1 MSELKSD
8 RNEQTPQIP
17 EEELTAQTVEEV
29 QADPT
34 EEDLSPEDFEI
45 IGKNLEKME
54 SISRP
59 SLTFWQ
65 EAWRRIRGNRAAFI
79 SLILLIIYGLLAI
92 FAPMLSQ
99 YGFDQQDAYSMRAGF
114 SLEHW
119 LGCDALGRDLWVR
132 VWMGA
137 RVSLTIGLLA
147 AIINSL
153 IGTVLGGFC
162 GYYGG
167 KLDMIVMRII
177 DVIYGIPSLIVCI
190 LVMVVL
196 GSGVESLII
205 AMVIVGWTGTCRFTR
220 GEVYRLKEQEF
231 VLAAQV
237 MGEPVATIIIRELIP
252 NIMGLLITNLTMA
265 IPGAIFQEAFL
276 SYIGLGISPPD
287 ASWGVLAKEG
297 TKMLQV
303 APHILYVPAFFIC
316 TTVLALNQLGNGL
329 RDAFDPRLRGT
340 E

>member
-1 MSELKSD
+1 MSEIKTTAPM
-8 RNEQTPQIP
+8 EHTP
-17 EEELTAQTVEEV
+17 ELTRDQFTV
-29 QADPT
+29 
-34 EEDLSPEDFEI
+34 

-65 EAWRRIRGNRAAFI
+65 EAWRRIKGNKAAYF
-79 SLILLIIYGLLAI
+79 SLILLIAYGLLAI
-92 FAPMLSQ
+92 FAPMFSK
-99 YGFDQQDAYSMRAGF
+99 YGFDQQDAYAMSQGISAA
-114 SLEHW
+114 HW
-119 LGCDALGRDLWVR
+119 LGTDSLGRDLWVR

-137 RVSLTIGLLA
+137 RVSLSIGLLA
-147 AIINSL
+147 AIINCV

-167 KLDMIVMRII
+167 KFDMIVMRII

-196 GSGVESLII
+196 GSGVKSLVI

-231 VLAAQV
+231 VLAARV
-237 MGEPVATIIIRELIP
+237 MGEPVFTIIMREIIP
-252 NIMGLLITNLTMA
+252 NIMGLLITNLAMA
-265 IPGAIFQEAFL
+265 IPSAIFQEAFL
-276 SYIGLGISPPD
+276 SYIGLGISPPQ

-297 TKMLQV
+297 SRMLKV
-303 APHILYVPAFFIC
+303 APHLLYVPAFFIC

>member
-1 MSELKSD
+1 MSENKNNMILEAA
-8 RNEQTPQIP
+8 EQAPG
-17 EEELTAQTVEEV
+17 LTMDDFTVV
-29 QADPT
+29 
-34 EEDLSPEDFEI
+34 
-45 IGKNLEKME
+45 GKNIEKME
-54 SISRP
+54 SITRP

-65 EAWRRIRGNRAAFI
+65 EAWRRIRGNRAAFL
-79 SLILLIIYGLLAI
+79 SLIVLISYALLAV
-92 FAPMLSQ
+92 FAPMFSK
-99 YGFDQQDAYSMRAGF
+99 YGFDQQDAYNMSKGL

-119 LGCDALGRDLWVR
+119 LGTDSLGRDLWVR
-132 VWMGA
+132 IWMGA

-147 AIINSL
+147 AVLNTI

-167 KLDMIVMRII
+167 KLDMLVMRMI
-177 DVIYGIPSLIVCI
+177 DIIYGIPSLIVCI

-196 GSGVESLII
+196 GSGVQSLII

-231 VLAAQV
+231 VLAAKV
-237 MGEPVATIIIRELIP
+237 MGEPVFTIIMREIIP
-252 NIMGLLITNLTMA
+252 NIMGLLITNLAMA
-265 IPGAIFQEAFL
+265 IPNAIFQEAFL
-276 SYIGLGISPPD
+276 SYIGLGISPPQ

-297 TKMLQV
+297 TKLLKV
-303 APHILYVPAFFIC
+303 APHLLYVPAFFIC